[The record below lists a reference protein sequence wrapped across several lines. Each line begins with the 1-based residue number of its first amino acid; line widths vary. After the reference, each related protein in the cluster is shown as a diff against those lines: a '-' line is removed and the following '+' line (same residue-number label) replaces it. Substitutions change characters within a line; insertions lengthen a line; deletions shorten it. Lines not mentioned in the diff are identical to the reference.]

1 MQRGEMCTDL
11 LIPGWVSVTHAHLPC
26 VGSVSLCSG
35 VPALLQVKNSK
46 PNLFWTNRI
55 RLLKRTY
62 CLFAY
67 KNIPWAESFTD
78 LLLLRIIDMYVR
90 CHHVNQTGQLDSSDD
105 GRCVCVWVCV
115 SESLSAAPEW
125 MVRIRDSHAK
135 GQSGRKRQQSC
146 LKRALFLITTSN
158 VPLCTSFPPRP
169 PGISESS
176 MMMMRTMMM
185 IMMSPDGQTPPASPT
200 SLYSSQTLN
209 RNLTEKL
216 CTFFFVTIK
225 SFIINKF

>member
-1 MQRGEMCTDL
+1 MHTYPVWVQFHSVQVCLRCSRWRTANPTSFEPTGLGFKTHILPLCL
-11 LIPGWVSVTHAHLPC
+11 QKYPLGWIVYWPAAFKNHWYVCEVSSCQPD
-26 VGSVSLCSG
+26 
-35 VPALLQVKNSK
+35 
-46 PNLFWTNRI
+46 WT
-55 RLLKRTY
+55 
-62 CLFAY
+62 
-67 KNIPWAESFTD
+67 
-78 LLLLRIIDMYVR
+78 VR
-90 CHHVNQTGQLDSSDD
+90 QQWWWQM
-105 GRCVCVWVCV
+105 CVCVWVCV